1 MNRADAVPA
10 FRIRRAGHTDAGGV
24 LACLGS
30 AFEPYR
36 DRYTPEAFADTVMSA
51 EAIQRRLGE
60 MSVLVAV
67 SETGEIAGTV
77 GYQTIGNDE
86 GHIRGM
92 AVRPEYL
99 GTGVAQ
105 RLLQAVETE
114 IRQQGCSLL
123 SLDTTA
129 PLERAIRFYERQGF
143 RFSGKVRDFFGMRLL
158 EYTKRL

>member
-10 FRIRRAGHTDAGGV
+10 IRIRRAGRDDANAV
-24 LACLGS
+24 LACLRL

-51 EAIQRRLGE
+51 ETIQHRFAE
-60 MSVLVAV
+60 MSVFVAV
-67 SETGEIAGTV
+67 TETGEVAGTV
-77 GYQTIGNDE
+77 GCQTIGDE

-105 RLLQAVETE
+105 RLLEAVETE
-114 IRQQGCSLL
+114 QRRRGCSLL

-129 PLERAIRFYERQGF
+129 PLERAIRFYERHGF
-143 RFSGKVRDFFGMRLL
+143 CFSGKVRDFFGMPLL